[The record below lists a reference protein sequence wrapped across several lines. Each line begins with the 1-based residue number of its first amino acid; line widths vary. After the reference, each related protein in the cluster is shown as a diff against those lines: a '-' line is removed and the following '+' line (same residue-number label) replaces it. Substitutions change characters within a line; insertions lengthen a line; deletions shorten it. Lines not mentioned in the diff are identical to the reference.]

1 LYYAYDPVWTK
12 EEIVAGLSELMEST
26 SAVVSLQN
34 EPGEEIRSGSE
45 SSESE
50 ESEAEFV
57 PAAQN
62 ERYILDALDTYTASL
77 MDLRPMLEQ
86 SLGDTLVP
94 KAKRAGSKPPTF
106 HVTDSARPYV
116 LQVHD
121 KFRQANSALVERLG
135 ESNWQRHIRL
145 KELAAAAENL
155 VEGTIPQVVVTEA
168 PKSAFQ
174 PLSRFHDSGLGSSAH
189 TMSLYPASNASH
201 ASFLSSA
208 TDAVKGRQRVP
219 STPIE
224 VSEGKPFTC
233 SICSKTLS
241 GIRNRVDWKMH
252 VFADLH
258 PYICTFTDC
267 PDSLTTYPTRQ
278 LWAEHELKNHR
289 SHERYHCHDCSKVF
303 FGEIT
308 FIEHLSVDHPNAD
321 LNHTQLLATLS
332 AARNFVSDPLDQQK
346 CPLCHLKQWT
356 VRRDFVTHLGR
367 HLEEIALSSL
377 PRADDGESTSD
388 EESGANAAGL
398 SNLSSGKTKDSG
410 MVPLEQASTL
420 FQPYRDIQGV
430 ETDECSSFATGSI
443 WTTIDPSLE
452 TTDGQLFGHDFTWD
466 IHSQDLQRS
475 GDGPTWDI
483 HQRLQEFHRSGDGS
497 NQFADS
503 QTSELVAPR
512 SKEDSMV
519 SSAANLYPASG
530 PKMAPPVLSSMPD
543 VVQTKS
549 RFSDDENKIINRM
562 AASMAKR
569 TSPEDISKILES
581 LTDDQKRQMAEKG
594 LDPLAYYFRA
604 QAAKAFAQKRSS
616 AQIQTAPPVV
626 QTKSSFSDDDNRIIN
641 QMAATIAERTSPED
655 ISKILESITD
665 DQKRQM
671 AEKGLD
677 PLAFYFRTQAAKAFT
692 QKRSSAQIRTAPV
705 DGSPAEIHPTAEE
718 WETMREPFRN
728 AYINRGMSL
737 KQTTQYMDDA
747 YGFRASEGQWA
758 RKRKYWDILKKHKS
772 ETGSELIEQGLGQEN
787 DTKDIRNTSGIPV
800 DDLDRDDSA
809 ARRNQH
815 RHVKRENPR
824 TRFHQRTLQA
834 QESVLQ
840 RNNAAE
846 VPLID
851 DTSTTKPYA
860 AALATGMMD
869 SQSWSHAPE
878 ENAAAMREASQ
889 EATRS
894 QEEAQRISDAIR
906 RTDPGFESE
915 LEDQGEPE
923 GEPKTSSSAIDNDH
937 ATSQTPPSYD
947 SWKPTWDFE
956 EV

>member
-1 LYYAYDPVWTK
+1 
-12 EEIVAGLSELMEST
+12 MEST

-497 NQFADS
+497 NKFADS

-581 LTDDQKRQMAEKG
+581 L
-594 LDPLAYYFRA
+594 
-604 QAAKAFAQKRSS
+604 
-616 AQIQTAPPVV
+616 
-626 QTKSSFSDDDNRIIN
+626 
-641 QMAATIAERTSPED
+641 
-655 ISKILESITD
+655 TD

-878 ENAAAMREASQ
+878 ENAAAMR
-889 EATRS
+889 
-894 QEEAQRISDAIR
+894 
-906 RTDPGFESE
+906 
-915 LEDQGEPE
+915 
-923 GEPKTSSSAIDNDH
+923 
-937 ATSQTPPSYD
+937 
-947 SWKPTWDFE
+947 
-956 EV
+956 